1 MTDHR
6 SDFGSPTAS
15 TTSATASASGGCSQS
30 RTTVQP
36 AWARASSAAR
46 SRSTF
51 LASLGDQYHSLLLGL
66 EPCSGQACQK
76 HPSMNTAT
84 LRRVNATS
92 GRTRRS
98 GRASRKSLRY
108 RYPRACS
115 AVRSASSGLV
125 SVRRFA
131 FMFAVTPAD
140 VGNGYGFAAVPAGS
154 LATLCAISCATR
166 ESLVRRPRGGQ
177 GSAVLGVYR
186 LKAGEPRPEC
196 RWGRVE
202 VDAQAVA
209 AFRGRPAPLDE
220 FPWLSSKHGR

>member
-15 TTSATASASGGCSQS
+15 TTRATASASGTCSHS

-36 AWARASSAAR
+36 AWTRASSAAR

-76 HPSMNTAT
+76 HPSTNTAT

-98 GRASRKSLRY
+98 GRSRRKSLRY
-108 RYPRACS
+108 RYPIACS
-115 AVRSASSGLV
+115 AARSASSGLV
-125 SVRRFA
+125 SVRRVA
-131 FMFAVTPAD
+131 FMFAVTAAE
-140 VGNGYGFAAVPAGS
+140 VGKGYGFAAVPAGS
-154 LATLCAISCATR
+154 LATLCAISCVTR
-166 ESLVRRPRGGQ
+166 ESLVLTP
-177 GSAVLGVYR
+177 AVVGTLR
-186 LKAGEPRPEC
+186 
-196 RWGRVE
+196 
-202 VDAQAVA
+202 
-209 AFRGRPAPLDE
+209 
-220 FPWLSSKHGR
+220 

>member
-6 SDFGSPTAS
+6 SDFGSPTAP
-15 TTSATASASGGCSQS
+15 TTSATASGSEVCSHS

-51 LASLGDQYHSLLLGL
+51 LASLGDQYHSLLFGL

-84 LRRVNATS
+84 LRLVNATS

-98 GRASRKSLRY
+98 GRSSRKSLRY
-108 RYPRACS
+108 LYPRACS
-115 AVRSASSGLV
+115 AARSASSGLV

-131 FMFAVTPAD
+131 LMFAVTPAD
-140 VGNGYGFAAVPAGS
+140 VGKGYGFAAVPAGS

-166 ESLVRRPRGGQ
+166 ESLVRRPRTLGR
-177 GSAVLGVYR
+177 SAGLGEDTVR
-186 LKAGEPRPEC
+186 
-196 RWGRVE
+196 
-202 VDAQAVA
+202 
-209 AFRGRPAPLDE
+209 
-220 FPWLSSKHGR
+220 SI

>member
-6 SDFGSPTAS
+6 SDFGSPTAP
-15 TTSATASASGGCSQS
+15 TTSATASGSEVCSHS

-36 AWARASSAAR
+36 AWTRASSAAR

-76 HPSMNTAT
+76 HPSTNTAT

-98 GRASRKSLRY
+98 GRSRRKSLRY
-108 RYPRACS
+108 RYPSACS
-115 AVRSASSGLV
+115 AARSASSGLV

-140 VGNGYGFAAVPAGS
+140 VGKGYGFAAVPAGS

-166 ESLVRRPRGGQ
+166 ESLVLRPAVVGVLVRFFAAGHRGNRGG
-177 GSAVLGVYR
+177 SLMT
-186 LKAGEPRPEC
+186 
-196 RWGRVE
+196 RVTG
-202 VDAQAVA
+202 
-209 AFRGRPAPLDE
+209 GRPQGNR
-220 FPWLSSKHGR
+220 STNS

>member
-15 TTSATASASGGCSQS
+15 TTTATASASGVCSHS

-36 AWARASSAAR
+36 AWTRASSAAR

-51 LASLGDQYHSLLLGL
+51 LASLGDQYHSLLFGL

-84 LRRVNATS
+84 LRLVNATS

-98 GRASRKSLRY
+98 GRAGRKSLRY

-115 AVRSASSGLV
+115 AARSASSGLV
-125 SVRRFA
+125 SVRRLA
-131 FMFAVTPAD
+131 FMFAVTAAD
-140 VGNGYGFAAVPAGS
+140 DGNGYG
-154 LATLCAISCATR
+154 LATASATASAAAP
-166 ESLVRRPRGGQ
+166 ESAPGG
-177 GSAVLGVYR
+177 
-186 LKAGEPRPEC
+186 P
-196 RWGRVE
+196 
-202 VDAQAVA
+202 
-209 AFRGRPAPLDE
+209 
-220 FPWLSSKHGR
+220 

>member
-6 SDFGSPTAS
+6 SDFGSPTAP
-15 TTSATASASGGCSQS
+15 TTNATASGSGVCSHS

-36 AWARASSAAR
+36 AWTRASSAAR

-76 HPSMNTAT
+76 QPSTNTAT

-98 GRASRKSLRY
+98 GRASPKSLRY
-108 RYPRACS
+108 RYPSACS
-115 AVRSASSGLV
+115 AARSASSGLV
-125 SVRRFA
+125 SVRRLA
-131 FMFAVTPAD
+131 FMFAVTAAEA
-140 VGNGYGFAAVPAGS
+140 GNGYGLAPAPVDTPAPPDS

-166 ESLVRRPRGGQ
+166 ESLVRRPPGVR
-177 GSAVLGVYR
+177 GSAAL
-186 LKAGEPRPEC
+186 A
-196 RWGRVE
+196 
-202 VDAQAVA
+202 AVTT
-209 AFRGRPAPLDE
+209 D
-220 FPWLSSKHGR
+220 SN